1 MSSEQTEQ
9 GASTGRRLAVV
20 TGATAGIGHEL
31 ARVFAREGF
40 DVVVSA
46 EDDRVDPVAAELR
59 AMGVAAYGVRV
70 DLATAEGC
78 ATLATEVEALGRP
91 VDALALNA
99 GVGVSGPFL
108 ESGTLEDQLNVIDL
122 DVKHPVRLAH
132 RLIPAMV
139 ARGEGRVLITS
150 SIVATV
156 AAPYQATYSGSKA
169 FLQSF
174 AEALRVELQETGVT
188 VTALQPG
195 GTDTEFWTRSG
206 AEQQDTKVT
215 DTKFDDPAEVAREG
229 YDALMAGK
237 DHVVTGRRVHPVL
250 AKAGAI
256 LPDAV
261 TSKLSARLTKPGTS
275 SKKD

>member
-1 MSSEQTEQ
+1 MSTQQRSDGPE
-9 GASTGRRLAVV
+9 GARRLAVV

-31 ARVFAREGF
+31 ARVFASEGF
-40 DVVVSA
+40 DLVVAA
-46 EDDRVDPVAAELR
+46 EDDRVEQVATELR
-59 AMGVAAYGVRV
+59 AEGVQARGVQA
-70 DLATAEGC
+70 DLATREGC
-78 ATLATEVEALGRP
+78 TALAAEVLELDRP

-108 ESGTLEDQLNVIDL
+108 ESGTIEDQLRVIDL
-122 DVKHPVRLAH
+122 DVGHVVHLAH
-132 RLIPAMV
+132 RLVPAMV

-174 AEALRVELQETGVT
+174 GEALREEIKDSGVT

-195 GTDTEFWTRSG
+195 GTDTEFWERSG
-206 AEQQDTKVT
+206 ANDQDTKVT
-215 DTKFDDPAEVAREG
+215 DTKFEDPATVARDG
-229 YDALMAGK
+229 FDGMMRGD
-237 DHVVTGRRVHPVL
+237 DHVAPGRTMNAVL
-250 AKAGAI
+250 AKAGSV

-261 TSKLSARLTKPGTS
+261 TAKLSSRLTKPGTS
-275 SKKD
+275 SDD

>member
-1 MSSEQTEQ
+1 
-9 GASTGRRLAVV
+9 
-20 TGATAGIGHEL
+20 
-31 ARVFAREGF
+31 
-40 DVVVSA
+40 
-46 EDDRVDPVAAELR
+46 
-59 AMGVAAYGVRV
+59 
-70 DLATAEGC
+70 
-78 ATLATEVEALGRP
+78 
-91 VDALALNA
+91 
-99 GVGVSGPFL
+99 
-108 ESGTLEDQLNVIDL
+108 
-122 DVKHPVRLAH
+122 
-132 RLIPAMV
+132 
-139 ARGEGRVLITS
+139 VLITS

-174 AEALRVELQETGVT
+174 AEALRVELEDTGVT

-261 TSKLSARLTKPGTS
+261 TSKLSAKLTRPGTS